1 VITTIDYPRYSLTPN
16 PFTDSENNFD
26 DTVFNNQQINIGYG
40 DGMDYVKYTI
50 MFWLEGDD
58 PDSTFWGDEL
68 FSGTIKFD
76 MTIAVSM

>member
-1 VITTIDYPRYSLTPN
+1 
-16 PFTDSENNFD
+16 
-26 DTVFNNQQINIGYG
+26 
-40 DGMDYVKYTI
+40 

-58 PDSTFWGDEL
+58 PDSSFFGNQL